1 MFCRNCGTANP
12 DSGQFCTKCGQPLSS
27 SAASRTTPGPTPVA
41 GSSFATPPPLTG
53 AAHTSGKAIASLICG
68 IFTFFLPAS
77 IAAIILGHI
86 SLSEIRNSA
95 GRIGGR
101 GIAITGL
108 VLGYLGLVIIP
119 IMIVVA
125 IAIPNLLRA
134 RTAANEASA
143 VGSLRSINTAAMVY
157 ATKFENGFPSSL
169 EVLGAGA
176 AGDSNC
182 NRAAILDVA
191 LTSGR
196 KNAYIFTY
204 TPQFPDGAAA
214 PVISPKAAAQG
225 CTAGGASG
233 YTVSA
238 HPLRRGTTGLRS
250 FFTDQ
255 TGVIRHSRYG
265 EPATADSPPLQ

>member
-12 DSGQFCTKCGQPLSS
+12 DSGQFCSKCGQPVS
-27 SAASRTTPGPTPVA
+27 SAARATPVPTPVP
-41 GSSFATPPPLTG
+41 GSSFATPPPLPG
-53 AAHTSGKAIASLICG
+53 YAHTSGKAIASLICG

-95 GRIGGR
+95 GRMGGR

-119 IMIVVA
+119 IMIVAA

-143 VGSLRSINTAAMVY
+143 VGSLRSINTAAMIY

-182 NRAAILDVA
+182 NRAAILDLV

-196 KNAYIFTY
+196 KSGYIFTY
-204 TPQFPDGAAA
+204 TPQFPDGSAA
-214 PVISPKAAAQG
+214 PVISPKAAAKG

-233 YTVSA
+233 YTVTA
-238 HPLRRGTTGLRS
+238 DPQRRGRTGLRS